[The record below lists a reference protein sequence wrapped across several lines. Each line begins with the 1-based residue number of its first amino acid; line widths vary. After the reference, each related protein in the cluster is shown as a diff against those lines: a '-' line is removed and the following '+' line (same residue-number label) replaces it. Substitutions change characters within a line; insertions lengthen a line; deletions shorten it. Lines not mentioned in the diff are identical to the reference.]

1 MGTKT
6 YCDLCGKFIA
16 EYGMNRPKESG
27 LNRPFIISTYFEG
40 KGLLDEDIG
49 WSGPKEEIEF
59 WACDECN
66 RAFMEG
72 VKKLAVSMGLKVK

>member
-16 EYGMNRPKESG
+16 EYGMHKPQNSG
-27 LNRPFIISTYFEG
+27 LNRPSIISTYFEG
-40 KGLLDEDIG
+40 KSVLEEYVG
-49 WSGPKEEIEF
+49 WSGPKEKVEF

-66 RAFMEG
+66 RKFMDG
-72 VKKLAVSMGLKVK
+72 IKALAVSMGLKI

>member
-6 YCDLCGKFIA
+6 YCDLCDKFIA

-40 KGLLDEDIG
+40 KSLLDENIG

-66 RAFMEG
+66 RVFMEG
-72 VKKLAVSMGLKVK
+72 VKKLAVSMGLRVK